1 MCLHIFPKRLFY
13 VTFDCPNLP
22 FPYTI
27 GRVAAVLLIL
37 PPILW
42 LYANA
47 PPAYIFHMRVIL
59 RQRVFFD
66 LDSDGRGCNLR
77 CILVDIHS
85 ELVNLRPLLCY
96 FATLLLSR
104 HISIEDQKIIF
115 WGPLQVILGHF
126 ENWVVHFFISLIIF
140 CLGVPV
146 RAISLEAYFICP
158 KLCLNSI

>member
-1 MCLHIFPKRLFY
+1 MKASLISLFLIQSEEWRQYCWYYPQYSGYMLMLHCLYI
-13 VTFDCPNLP
+13 
-22 FPYTI
+22 PYEGDI
-27 GRVAAVLLIL
+27 AS
-37 PPILW
+37 
-42 LYANA
+42 YC
-47 PPAYIFHMRVIL
+47 
-59 RQRVFFD
+59 VFFD
-66 LDSDGRGCNLR
+66 FDFDGRGSNLR

-158 KLCLNSI
+158 KLCLNSIWLI